1 MSLNVAQYIQSRGLI
16 EEWLH
21 NLKKNK
27 ATPLESIERLVC
39 LICFLQDSSSCT
51 QQLLDSFKRAD
62 GYIFL
67 AELLLS
73 LEDTLHNQKADSKK
87 QESMECEDA
96 LRNLVLLVASLATC
110 GFIELRPSAP
120 SSGGQSGFRLPRP
133 MGRGVSVRNIPA
145 FQVLQTVWTRSKS
158 LILTTTILDVIL
170 SLYQQD
176 PANYFILLPQK
187 TISILADRVMEKPID
202 NMRRFFNIIEWLGLN
217 LGYVLSEELE
227 PILAI
232 LRQNV
237 SIEFTMGSFS
247 MIERLI
253 KQKRTYKVSPYGI
266 YIHVYIKKRVHK
278 SRTELPGESLY
289 IMY

>member
-1 MSLNVAQYIQSRGLI
+1 M
-16 EEWLH
+16 
-21 NLKKNK
+21 
-27 ATPLESIERLVC
+27 
-39 LICFLQDSSSCT
+39 QDSSSCT

-62 GYIFL
+62 GYVFL

-73 LEDTLHNQKADSKK
+73 LEENLQSISAFQNKQAENAVRKA
-87 QESMECEDA
+87 ESLECEDA

-120 SSGGQSGFRLPRP
+120 SSGGSHQSGFRLPRP
-133 MGRGVSVRNIPA
+133 MGRGVSVRNISA

-202 NMRRFFNIIEWLGLN
+202 NMRRFFNIIEWVGLN
-217 LGYVLSEELE
+217 LGYVLAEELQ

-253 KQKRTYKVSPYGI
+253 KQKRTYKVN
-266 YIHVYIKKRVHK
+266 
-278 SRTELPGESLY
+278 
-289 IMY
+289 

>member
-1 MSLNVAQYIQSRGLI
+1 MSLNVAQYIQTRGLI
-16 EEWLH
+16 EEWLA

-27 ATPLESIERLVC
+27 SSPLESIERLVC

-62 GYIFL
+62 GYVFL

-73 LEDTLHNQKADSKK
+73 LEDNLQSKQADSRKA
-87 QESMECEDA
+87 ESLECEDA

-120 SSGGQSGFRLPRP
+120 SSGGSHQSGFRLPRP
-133 MGRGVSVRNIPA
+133 MGRGVSVRNISA

-202 NMRRFFNIIEWLGLN
+202 NMRRFFNIIEWVGLN
-217 LGYVLSEELE
+217 LGYVLSEELQ
-227 PILAI
+227 PILTI

-253 KQKRTYKVSPYGI
+253 KQKRTYKVNLMKNKVRIPC
-266 YIHVYIKKRVHK
+266 
-278 SRTELPGESLY
+278 
-289 IMY
+289 